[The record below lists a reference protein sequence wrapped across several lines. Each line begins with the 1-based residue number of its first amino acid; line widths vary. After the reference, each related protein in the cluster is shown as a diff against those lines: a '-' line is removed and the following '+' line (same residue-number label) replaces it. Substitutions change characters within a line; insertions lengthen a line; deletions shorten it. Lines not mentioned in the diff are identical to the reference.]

1 MPRSN
6 ALYSNEGRER
16 FEDITRQVGPKLGIN
31 MLEVFLG
38 FPGIIPHINATCL
51 TQNNRFPFALAC

>member
-6 ALYSNEGRER
+6 ALDSNEGRGR
-16 FEDITRQVGPKLGIN
+16 FGDITRQSVSKLGHH

-38 FPGIIPHINATCL
+38 FPGIIPHINV
-51 TQNNRFPFALAC
+51 